1 MPSVPAALQAKE
13 RKAQCT
19 SPKLLPVWESF
30 SCHFIS
36 PCSTVH
42 STDGPSNVTG
52 VAAFATQVDRGC
64 T

>member
-19 SPKLLPVWESF
+19 IPKLLPVWESF

-36 PCSTVH
+36 PCSTVR
-42 STDGPSNVTG
+42 STDGPS
-52 VAAFATQVDRGC
+52 FFFFIYL
-64 T
+64 